1 MPLDKAAVIAQ
12 ELHLAIPGVT
22 TAINLLKEGNTV
34 PFIARYRKE
43 QTGGLTDEN
52 LRHLEERL
60 VYLEG
65 LEDRKKT
72 VFKSLK
78 EQNIENP
85 DLHEKIENSLLLSEV
100 EDLYRPYK
108 PKKITRAVKARKA
121 GLTPLRDFFLADR
134 TGRLKEEA
142 AKYITEEYGSA
153 EACIQ
158 GAMDIVAE
166 EISDNPNYRTFI
178 KNIAY
183 KRGIVKTTKTKDA
196 DSDVYDNYADYS
208 RPILS
213 LKGYNV
219 LAINRGVK
227 RKCLNRKLLLPDEE
241 ILSHI
246 LSLSFSRNSPY
257 SEWNRR
263 TAEDSYE
270 RLIRPSIE
278 NEVFSDLMDK
288 ASTEAI
294 EEFKVSLRATLLYPP
309 LRGQKVMGFDPG
321 FAHGCKLAFI
331 DENGSVLGT
340 YVLNNPFM
348 NERSAQAA
356 KAKLRELILRYGTYV
371 VALGN
376 GHASRESES
385 LLRQLKKEEGMD
397 GLQIVIVSE
406 SGASIY
412 SATELAQKEFPQ
424 YEPNIRSAISIARRL
439 EDPLAELVKIPPMS
453 IGVGQYQYDID
464 EKRLSEALKGV
475 VEDAVNYVGVNLN
488 SASAALLSY
497 VSGIN
502 GKIASSIVSYREKH
516 GPILSR
522 SALKDVPY
530 LGPKSFEN
538 CAGFLRIPESEE
550 FLDNTAVHPESYP
563 IARKIMQRFAIHSAD
578 SDRSALMRLSEDEK
592 SALAVEFSVGKETLC
607 DILAEIVKPSR
618 DPRKEMKTAALRD
631 DVKDIKDLK
640 VGEILEGTIRNV
652 TGFGFFVDLG
662 IEING
667 LVHVTEIRNGRVE
680 DPHSYGKPGD
690 IVKVKVKAVDLDKKR
705 ISLSMKGIKQD

>member
-78 EQNIENP
+78 EQNIEDP
-85 DLHEKIENSLLLSEV
+85 DLYEKIENSLLLSEV

-134 TGRLKEEA
+134 TGRLEEEA

-227 RKCLNRKLLLPDEE
+227 RKCLNRKLLLP
-241 ILSHI
+241 
-246 LSLSFSRNSPY
+246 
-257 SEWNRR
+257 
-263 TAEDSYE
+263 
-270 RLIRPSIE
+270 
-278 NEVFSDLMDK
+278 
-288 ASTEAI
+288 
-294 EEFKVSLRATLLYPP
+294 
-309 LRGQKVMGFDPG
+309 
-321 FAHGCKLAFI
+321 
-331 DENGSVLGT
+331 
-340 YVLNNPFM
+340 
-348 NERSAQAA
+348 
-356 KAKLRELILRYGTYV
+356 
-371 VALGN
+371 
-376 GHASRESES
+376 
-385 LLRQLKKEEGMD
+385 
-397 GLQIVIVSE
+397 
-406 SGASIY
+406 
-412 SATELAQKEFPQ
+412 
-424 YEPNIRSAISIARRL
+424 
-439 EDPLAELVKIPPMS
+439 
-453 IGVGQYQYDID
+453 GV
-464 EKRLSEALKGV
+464 
-475 VEDAVNYVGVNLN
+475 
-488 SASAALLSY
+488 
-497 VSGIN
+497 
-502 GKIASSIVSYREKH
+502 
-516 GPILSR
+516 
-522 SALKDVPY
+522 
-530 LGPKSFEN
+530 
-538 CAGFLRIPESEE
+538 
-550 FLDNTAVHPESYP
+550 
-563 IARKIMQRFAIHSAD
+563 
-578 SDRSALMRLSEDEK
+578 
-592 SALAVEFSVGKETLC
+592 
-607 DILAEIVKPSR
+607 
-618 DPRKEMKTAALRD
+618 
-631 DVKDIKDLK
+631 
-640 VGEILEGTIRNV
+640 
-652 TGFGFFVDLG
+652 
-662 IEING
+662 
-667 LVHVTEIRNGRVE
+667 
-680 DPHSYGKPGD
+680 
-690 IVKVKVKAVDLDKKR
+690 
-705 ISLSMKGIKQD
+705 